1 MIPYSPAAAML
12 NKGVKCAARD
22 SDGHDGLS
30 VALRRRLPQL
40 QVAWSGRVPLTH
52 QLYLNMTQVA
62 DAVDETL

>member
-40 QVAWSGRVPLTH
+40 QVA
-52 QLYLNMTQVA
+52 
-62 DAVDETL
+62 